1 MTTKDVVS
9 ARPGLLFRLKVSE
22 PVRLYSYSLLSAVL
36 VALVVVGT
44 ITEEWQ
50 AALTGIAAAVLGVVP
65 AAEASRASVYSEK
78 THIQQ
83 MVTSRGSWVVDRA
96 A

>member
-1 MTTKDVVS
+1 VTITT
-9 ARPGLLFRLKVSE
+9 RPSLLSRLKLSE
-22 PVRLYSYSLLSAVL
+22 PVRLYCYSLLTAVL
-36 VALVVVGT
+36 VALVAVGYV
-44 ITEEWQ
+44 TEEWQ
-50 AALTGIAAAVLGVVP
+50 AALTGIAAALLGVVP
-65 AAEASRASVYSEK
+65 GAEAARASVYSPK